1 MSTDALLS
9 AAVREYDEY
18 MKHNAGAPATTPAS
32 TGVTPETPRP
42 SKLQL
47 EHQDMDELMSSEIYA
62 TLDLSYHAP
71 RFPIPTC
78 SLFQD
83 LKKNLFWC
91 SMLFFAY
98 YKGVV
103 LNSDTLDA
111 HVRWMRDIIAY
122 LRESHVLPAECT
134 SERAT
139 TRIITALAH
148 QTRFRQHMRNL
159 RAASIKTFP
168 DLLADVGAYICYN
181 HDSNP
186 YERRRKRRV
195 FVPAVDEPTES
206 GPSKRVPIPRIEPSA
221 CDPPPFKARL
231 HRSALEGPGEDKSGS
246 RWGPV
251 LFNSWRAALKL
262 KEEEAS
268 GPQRRLGAL
277 QAILRLIK
285 EQKCTET
292 PYFDDLSEEKLRD
305 VLEKDAGF
313 TAVMDELLRTADGEY
328 GAYVSALRRIVNHL
342 CQPRQRA
349 HGGVKNVRFA
359 PF

>member
-1 MSTDALLS
+1 
-9 AAVREYDEY
+9 
-18 MKHNAGAPATTPAS
+18 MKRNAGAPATTPAS

-47 EHQDMDELMSSEIYA
+47 EHQDMNELMSSEIYA
-62 TLDLSYHAP
+62 TLDISYHAP
-71 RFPIPTC
+71 RCRIPTC

-111 HVRWMRDIIAY
+111 H
-122 LRESHVLPAECT
+122 SHVLPAECT

-186 YERRRKRRV
+186 YERGRKRRV
-195 FVPAVDEPTES
+195 FVLAVDEPTES
-206 GPSKRVPIPRIEPSA
+206 GPSKRVPIPRIEPCA
-221 CDPPPFKARL
+221 CDPPQFKARL
-231 HRSALEGPGEDKSGS
+231 HRSALEGTGEDKSGS
-246 RWGPV
+246 RRGPV
-251 LFNSWRAALKL
+251 LFNSWRAALKV

-268 GPQRRLGAL
+268 GPA
-277 QAILRLIK
+277 
-285 EQKCTET
+285 
-292 PYFDDLSEEKLRD
+292 
-305 VLEKDAGF
+305 AG
-313 TAVMDELLRTADGEY
+313 
-328 GAYVSALRRIVNHL
+328 
-342 CQPRQRA
+342 
-349 HGGVKNVRFA
+349 
-359 PF
+359 